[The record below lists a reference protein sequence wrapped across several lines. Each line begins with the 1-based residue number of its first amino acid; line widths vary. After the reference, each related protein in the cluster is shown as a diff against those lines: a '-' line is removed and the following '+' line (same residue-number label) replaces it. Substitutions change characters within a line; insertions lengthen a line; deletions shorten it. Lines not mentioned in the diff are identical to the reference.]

1 MKTSKL
7 FVWIGFLFIIAPFCF
22 ASGGKKEEGSPQTT
36 PPFEEE
42 VQKEG
47 IDAETSVPEPE
58 DEKQKIETKKG
69 AINGTVIDESGSPV
83 SGVDV
88 SVIDESGTVIAQT
101 TTDREGKYRFAD
113 IEKGKYS
120 ITVSY
125 SGFTGPLE
133 IKFDGEK
140 QTPQPPEGLRVFEIG
155 RDIHTYSYIHARW
168 NHVPQALAY
177 KCELY
182 VEGTGVP
189 LLIYPEIKQNF
200 CEFGN
205 LEEDMSYEVRVYSLN
220 DAGYSQTYAAK
231 IITTENKAPLPPFG
245 LGVTYAKNNRVDL
258 IWHGS
263 GDEDLKGYVLQIKK
277 EKGNYLYYGEKGL
290 FADKQKAFLIERGK
304 SEIEG
309 ISISGSFENGNPLL
323 ENAVVYSFRV
333 CSMDQKSK
341 LSRPSTAVRGIV
353 LEDTVPPSP
362 PYDIEYEFIDTNRLK
377 IIWKSDDR
385 DVEKFILYYGVN
397 RDRLDGVVSTTQRS
411 YELIIDRDKLS
422 NKELQISIKAVDR
435 SGNESGYKPYV
446 RKIQVDR
453 KQQVTE
459 DVVLSSNNIYKD
471 YSVAI
476 KGQPEVRKTAPQAE
490 KKQMEQKR
498 VEKPFQGA
506 SYGYAVLKEKGF
518 VVKKGE
524 TAVLG
529 GRVTIPDNAAVHVES
544 GGTLRINETELTAE
558 GDTWGGIYFAPGS
571 RGVLINSTVSRAEV
585 GISIEGNNSGVRL
598 QNVVIDGCRKAG
610 VKIRNSSVAGTLLT
624 VKNNTVGIYLEN
636 SRVSISNSIIERN
649 ERGILSNNYS
659 LTVSESKIM
668 HNRTYGMR
676 LYGGGS
682 VTGCYV
688 AHNLAGIVLEEGKG
702 IAELR
707 KNRVE
712 HNRMDGIVINTS
724 YVKVEKNLISNNIRH
739 GIYLKDG
746 ANPDIFENDIINN
759 KYYGVIGGGKVTRCY
774 VAYNNGSV
782 YVDDTPAKGRPD
794 SVLSSSSSGN
804 VKQIL
809 NVDYINGLT
818 LKSVLK

>member
-7 FVWIGFLFIIAPFCF
+7 FLWISSLFIIAPLCF
-22 ASGGKKEEGSPQTT
+22 ASGGKKKEDTPQPTSP
-36 PPFEEE
+36 PEEE
-42 VQKEG
+42 VHIEG
-47 IDAETSVPEPE
+47 IDAETSVPERE
-58 DEKQKIETKKG
+58 EEKQKIETKNG
-69 AINGTVIDESGSPV
+69 TINGKVIAESGSPV

-101 TTDREGKYRFAD
+101 TTDRDGKYLFEN
-113 IEKGKYS
+113 IEKGEYT

-140 QTPQPPEGLRVFEIG
+140 QTPKPPEGLRVFEIG
-155 RDIHTYSYIHARW
+155 RDIHTYSSIHARW
-168 NHVPQALAY
+168 EHDPQALAY
-177 KCELY
+177 KCELFIQ
-182 VEGTGVP
+182 GTDVP

-205 LEEDMSYEVRVYSLN
+205 LEEDRSYEVRVYSLN
-220 DAGYSQTYAAK
+220 DAGYSQTSAEK
-231 IITTENKAPLPPFG
+231 SITTENKAPLPPFG

-258 IWHGS
+258 IWHGP
-263 GDEDLKGYVLQIKK
+263 GDEDLKGYVLQVKK
-277 EKGNYLYYGEKGL
+277 EKGNYLYYGKEGL
-290 FADKQKAFLIERGK
+290 FADKQEAYLIERGK
-304 SEIEG
+304 SEMES

-333 CSMDQKSK
+333 CSMDQKGK

-362 PYDIEYEFIDTNRLK
+362 PYDIEYEFINTNRLK
-377 IIWKSDDR
+377 LIWKSDDR

-397 RDRLDGVVSTTQRS
+397 RDRWDGVVSTTQRS

-422 NKELQISIKAVDR
+422 NKELLISIKAVDR

-453 KQQVTE
+453 REQVTE

-476 KGQPEVRKTAPQAE
+476 KAQPEVQKTAPRVD
-490 KKQMEQKR
+490 KKQVVKKT
-498 VEKPFQGA
+498 VEKPVQRT
-506 SYGYAVLKEKGF
+506 SYGYAILKEKGF
-518 VVKKGE
+518 VVKNGE

-529 GRVTIPDNAAVHVES
+529 GRVTIPDNVAVHVES

-558 GDTWGGIYFAPGS
+558 GDSWGGVYFAQGS
-571 RGVLINSTVSRAEV
+571 RGVLTNSTVTGAEI

-598 QNVVIDGCRKAG
+598 QNVLIEGCRKAG
-610 VKIRNSSVAGTLLT
+610 VKIRNSSVTGSLLT

-668 HNRTYGMR
+668 HNRTYGIR

-688 AHNLAGIVLEEGKG
+688 AYNLAGIVLEEGKG
-702 IAELR
+702 TAELKR
-707 KNRVE
+707 NKVE

-724 YVKVEKNLISNNIRH
+724 HVNIEKNLISNNTRH

-774 VAYNNGSV
+774 VAYNNGSS
-782 YVDDTPAKGRPD
+782 YVDDTPEKGRPD
-794 SVLSSSSSGN
+794 SVLSSSSSGI

-809 NVDYINGLT
+809 NVDYINELA

>member
-1 MKTSKL
+1 MNTTKL
-7 FVWIGFLFIIAPFCF
+7 IIWIGLLFIIAPFCY
-22 ASGGKKEEGSPQTT
+22 ASGKKKEEEPPQRT
-36 PPFEEE
+36 PPLEEE
-42 VQKEG
+42 VQKEKT
-47 IDAETSVPEPE
+47 DTETSVPVPE

-69 AINGTVIDESGSPV
+69 AVTGTVIDESGSPV
-83 SGVDV
+83 TGVDV
-88 SVIDESGTVIAQT
+88 SIIDERGIVVDQT
-101 TTDREGKYRFAD
+101 TTDKEGKYRFET

-140 QTPQPPEGLRVFEIG
+140 KIPQPPEGLRVFEIG
-155 RDIHTYSYIHARW
+155 RDIHTYSSIHARW
-168 NHVPQALAY
+168 DYVSHALAY

-182 VEGTGVP
+182 REGTDTP
-189 LLIYPEIKQNF
+189 LFIYPEIKQNF

-205 LEEDMSYEVRVYSLN
+205 LAEDMSYEVRVYSLN
-220 DAGYSQTYAAK
+220 EAGYSQAYAK
-231 IITTENKAPLPPFG
+231 NQIRTENKAPLPPFG

-258 IWHGS
+258 IWYGS
-263 GDEDLKGYVLQIKK
+263 GAEDLMGYVLQIKK
-277 EKGNYLYYGEKGL
+277 QKGDYLYYGEGGL

-304 SEIEG
+304 SEMES

-333 CSMDQKSK
+333 CSMDRKGK

-377 IIWKSDDR
+377 LVWKSDDR

-397 RDRLDGVVSTTQRS
+397 RDRWDGVVSTVHRS

-422 NKELQISIKAVDR
+422 NKELLISIKAVDR

-446 RKIQVDR
+446 RKVHVDR
-453 KQQVTE
+453 REEVKE

-476 KGQPEVRKTAPQAE
+476 KTQPAVRKTAPHLE
-490 KKQMEQKR
+490 KKQ
-498 VEKPFQGA
+498 VEKKSVERPVQKT
-506 SYGYAVLKEKGF
+506 SYGYAVLREKGF

-524 TAVLG
+524 TAVFT
-529 GRVTIPDNAAVHVES
+529 GRVTIPENTVIHVES
-544 GGTLRINETELTAE
+544 GGTLRINETELTAA

-571 RGVLINSTVSRAEV
+571 RGSLTNSTVSNAEV
-585 GISIEGNNSGVRL
+585 GISIEGNNGGVRL
-598 QNVVIDGCRKAG
+598 QNVVVDGCRKAG
-610 VKIRNSSVAGTLLT
+610 VKIRNSSVTFSLIT
-624 VKNNTVGIYLEN
+624 VKDNTVGIYLEN

-659 LTVSESKIM
+659 LTVSESKVM

-682 VTGCYV
+682 ITGCYV
-688 AHNLAGIVLEEGKG
+688 SHNLAGIVLEEGKG

-707 KNRVE
+707 ANRVE

-724 YVKVEKNLISNNIRH
+724 HVKVEKNLVSNNTRH
-739 GIYLKDG
+739 GIYLKNG

-774 VAYNNGSV
+774 IAYNNGSV
-782 YVDDTPAKGRPD
+782 YVDDTPEKGRPD
-794 SVLSSSSSGN
+794 NVLSSSSSGII
-804 VKQIL
+804 KQIL
-809 NVDYINGLT
+809 NVDYINGLV